1 MNPNEFIQQHAPNGE
16 MTAEQ
21 AAQLLELADMGDTG
35 EPTPE
40 TGSDTPAA
48 AAAEA
53 EQATDGAQATDDVSN
68 TDDNAASVEA
78 EDPAKSVIMAKDNV
92 HTIPYQR
99 LQEAREGRQAAE
111 AREQELLQK
120 LQGAQQELE
129 ALRNQAQQ
137 RADAGIAPTDADK
150 NLAAAEAAMDAGIDP
165 DIFGDF
171 SPEALANGVQALI
184 AKSAPAL
191 LADLVKQQV
200 APLQQKQQMTEQE
213 AHAQAIYAKHPDLDS
228 IIESAE
234 LDAWIES
241 QPGFAR
247 SAYRSVMEKGTAAEV
262 IEFIDTYKEAT
273 GKTQAAAAAPAS
285 AGVQAAAKQA
295 VEAAKPAVPVS
306 LSDIPGGRAGPATGH
321 EALANLGAV
330 DLAESLMDKS
340 PEQIEAFL
348 NRSV

>member
-35 EPTPE
+35 EQTSE

-48 AAAEA
+48 AAADA
-53 EQATDGAQATDDVSN
+53 APATDGAQATDDVSK

-171 SPEALANGVQALI
+171 SPEALAKGVQTLI
-184 AKSAPAL
+184 TKSAPAL

-228 IIESAE
+228 IIESSE

-285 AGVQAAAKQA
+285 ADVKAAAKQA

-306 LSDIPGGRAGPATGH
+306 LSDIPGGRAGPATGS

-330 DLAESLMDKS
+330 DMAEALMDRT

>member
-1 MNPNEFIQQHAPNGE
+1 MKPDEFIQQHAPNGE

-21 AAQLLELADMGDTG
+21 AAQLLELVDMGDTG
-35 EPTPE
+35 EPTPD
-40 TGSDTPAA
+40 TGSAAPAA
-48 AAAEA
+48 ATAEA
-53 EQATDGAQATDDVSN
+53 AQAADGAQATENVSN
-68 TDDNAASVEA
+68 TDDTAASVET
-78 EDPAKSVIMAKDNV
+78 EDPAKSVILAKDNV

-99 LQEAREGRQAAE
+99 LLDAREGKQAAE
-111 AREQELLQK
+111 AREQEALQK
-120 LQGAQQELE
+120 LQDAQKELE
-129 ALRNQAQQ
+129 ALREKAQQ
-137 RADAGIAPTDADK
+137 RVDAGMAPTDADK

-165 DIFGDF
+165 ELFGDF
-171 SPEALANGVQALI
+171 SPEALAKGVQALI

-213 AHAQAIYAKHPDLDS
+213 AHDQAIYAKHPDLDS
-228 IIESAE
+228 IIESSE

-241 QPGFAR
+241 QPKFAR
-247 SAYRSVMEKGTAAEV
+247 PGYREVMKTGTAEEI

-285 AGVQAAAKQA
+285 ASVQAAAKQA

-306 LSDIPGGRAGPATGH
+306 LSDIPGGRPGPATGH

-330 DLAESLMDKS
+330 DMAEALMDKS
-340 PEQIEAFL
+340 PEQIEAYL

>member
-35 EPTPE
+35 EQTSE

-53 EQATDGAQATDDVSN
+53 AQATDGAQATDDVSN

-99 LQEAREGRQAAE
+99 LLDAREGKQAAE
-111 AREQELLQK
+111 AREQEALQK
-120 LQGAQQELE
+120 LQDTQKELE
-129 ALRNQAQQ
+129 TLREKAQQ
-137 RADAGIAPTDADK
+137 RVDAGMAPTDADK
-150 NLAAAEAAMDAGIDP
+150 HLAAAEAAMDAGVDP
-165 DIFGDF
+165 ELFGDF
-171 SPEALANGVQALI
+171 SPEALAKGVQALI

-228 IIESAE
+228 IIESSE

-247 SAYRSVMEKGTAAEV
+247 SAYRSVMEKGTAEEI

-273 GKTQAAAAAPAS
+273 GKTQAAAEAPAS
-285 AGVQAAAKQA
+285 TDVKAAAKQA

-306 LSDIPGGRAGPATGH
+306 LSDIPGGRAGPATGS

-330 DLAESLMDKS
+330 DMAEALMDKS
-340 PEQIEAFL
+340 PDQIEAFL

>member
-35 EPTPE
+35 EQTSE

-48 AAAEA
+48 SAAEA
-53 EQATDGAQATDDVSN
+53 AQATDGAQATDDVSN

-99 LQEAREGRQAAE
+99 LLDAREGKQAAE
-111 AREQELLQK
+111 AREQEALQK
-120 LQGAQQELE
+120 LQDTQKELE
-129 ALRNQAQQ
+129 TLREKAQQ
-137 RADAGIAPTDADK
+137 RVDAGMAPTDADK
-150 NLAAAEAAMDAGIDP
+150 HLAAAEAAMDAGVDP
-165 DIFGDF
+165 ELFGDF
-171 SPEALANGVQALI
+171 SPEALAKGVQALI

-228 IIESAE
+228 IIESSE

-247 SAYRSVMEKGTAAEV
+247 SAYRSVMEKGTAEEI

-273 GKTQAAAAAPAS
+273 GKTQAAAEAPAS
-285 AGVQAAAKQA
+285 TDVKAAAKQA

-306 LSDIPGGRAGPATGH
+306 LSDIPGGRAGPATGS

-330 DLAESLMDKS
+330 DMAEALMDKS
-340 PEQIEAFL
+340 PDQIEAFL

>member
-35 EPTPE
+35 EQTSE

-53 EQATDGAQATDDVSN
+53 AQATDGAQATDDVSN

-99 LQEAREGRQAAE
+99 LLDAREGKQAAE
-111 AREQELLQK
+111 AREQEALQK
-120 LQGAQQELE
+120 LQDTQKELE
-129 ALRNQAQQ
+129 TLREKAQQ
-137 RADAGIAPTDADK
+137 RVDAGMAPTDADK
-150 NLAAAEAAMDAGIDP
+150 HLAAAEAAMDAGVDP
-165 DIFGDF
+165 ELFGDF
-171 SPEALANGVQALI
+171 SPQALAKGVQALI

-228 IIESAE
+228 IIESSE

-247 SAYRSVMEKGTAAEV
+247 SAYRSVMEKGTAEEI

-273 GKTQAAAAAPAS
+273 GKTQAAAEAPAS
-285 AGVQAAAKQA
+285 TDVKAAAKQA

-306 LSDIPGGRAGPATGH
+306 LSDIPGGRAGPATGS

-330 DLAESLMDKS
+330 DMAEALMDKS
-340 PEQIEAFL
+340 PDQIEAFL

>member
-129 ALRNQAQQ
+129 TLRNQAQQ
-137 RADAGIAPTDADK
+137 RVDAGMAPTDADK
-150 NLAAAEAAMDAGIDP
+150 HLAAAEAAMDAGVDP
-165 DIFGDF
+165 ELFGDF
-171 SPEALANGVQALI
+171 SPEALAKGVQALI

-247 SAYRSVMEKGTAAEV
+247 SAYRSVMEKGTAAEI

-285 AGVQAAAKQA
+285 TDVKAAAKQA

-306 LSDIPGGRAGPATGH
+306 LSDIPGGRAGPATGS

-330 DLAESLMDKS
+330 DMAEALMDKS
-340 PEQIEAFL
+340 PDQIEAFL

>member
-35 EPTPE
+35 EPTLE
-40 TGSDTPAA
+40 SGSETPAA

-53 EQATDGAQATDDVSN
+53 VQATDGAQATENVSS
-68 TDDNAASVEA
+68 TDGNAASVEA

-150 NLAAAEAAMDAGIDP
+150 NLATAEAAMDAGIDP

-171 SPEALANGVQALI
+171 SPEALAKGVQALI
-184 AKSAPAL
+184 TKSAPAL

-200 APLQQKQQMTEQE
+200 APLQQKQQLTEQE
-213 AHAQAIYAKHPDLDS
+213 AHEQAIYAKHPDLDS

-241 QPGFAR
+241 QPKFAR
-247 SAYRSVMEKGTAAEV
+247 PGYREVMKTGTAEEI

-285 AGVQAAAKQA
+285 TDVKAAAKQA

-306 LSDIPGGRAGPATGH
+306 LSDIPGGRAGPATGN

-330 DLAESLMDKS
+330 DMAEALMDKS

>member
-1 MNPNEFIQQHAPNGE
+1 MKPDEFIQQHAPNGE

-21 AAQLLELADMGDTG
+21 AAQLLELVDMGDTG
-35 EPTPE
+35 EPTPD
-40 TGSDTPAA
+40 TGSAAPAA
-48 AAAEA
+48 ATAEA
-53 EQATDGAQATDDVSN
+53 AQAADGAQATDNVSN
-68 TDDNAASVEA
+68 TDNAAAGVET

-150 NLAAAEAAMDAGIDP
+150 NLATAEAAMDAGIDP

-171 SPEALANGVQALI
+171 SPEALAKGVQALI
-184 AKSAPAL
+184 AKSAPTL

-200 APLQQKQQMTEQE
+200 APLQQKQHMTEQE

-241 QPGFAR
+241 QPSFAR
-247 SAYRSVMEKGTAAEV
+247 NAYREVIGKGTAQEV

-285 AGVQAAAKQA
+285 ASVQAAAKQA

-306 LSDIPGGRAGPATGH
+306 LSDIPGGRPGPATGH

-330 DLAESLMDKS
+330 DMAEALMDKS
-340 PEQIEAFL
+340 PEQIEAYL

>member
-1 MNPNEFIQQHAPNGE
+1 MKPDEFIQQHAPNGE

-21 AAQLLELADMGDTG
+21 AAQLLELAEMGDTG
-35 EPTPE
+35 EPTPD
-40 TGSDTPAA
+40 TGSATPAA
-48 AAAEA
+48 ATAEA
-53 EQATDGAQATDDVSN
+53 APATDGAQAAEDVSN
-68 TDDNAASVEA
+68 NDDTAAGVEA

-99 LQEAREGRQAAE
+99 LLDAREGKQAAE
-111 AREQELLQK
+111 AREQEALLK
-120 LQGAQQELE
+120 LQDAQKELE
-129 ALRNQAQQ
+129 ALRDKAQQ

-150 NLAAAEAAMDAGIDP
+150 NLATAEAALDAGIDP

-171 SPEALANGVQALI
+171 SPEALAKGVQSLI

-200 APLQQKQQMTEQE
+200 APLQQKQQLTEQE
-213 AHAQAIYAKHPDLDS
+213 AHAQAIYARHPDLDS

-295 VEAAKPAVPVS
+295 VEAAKPAVPAS
-306 LSDIPGGRAGPATGH
+306 LSDLPGGRPGPATGN
-321 EALANLGAV
+321 EALANLGAA
-330 DLAESLMDKS
+330 DMAEALMDKS

>member
-35 EPTPE
+35 EQTSE

-53 EQATDGAQATDDVSN
+53 AQATDGAQATDDVSN

-99 LQEAREGRQAAE
+99 LLDAREGKQAAE
-111 AREQELLQK
+111 AREQEALQK
-120 LQGAQQELE
+120 LQDAQKELE
-129 ALRNQAQQ
+129 ALREKAQQ
-137 RADAGIAPTDADK
+137 RVDAGMAPTDADK
-150 NLAAAEAAMDAGIDP
+150 HLAAAEAAMDAGVDP
-165 DIFGDF
+165 ELFGDF
-171 SPEALANGVQALI
+171 SPEALAKGVQALI

-228 IIESAE
+228 IIESSE

-247 SAYRSVMEKGTAAEV
+247 SAYRSVMEKGTAAEI

-285 AGVQAAAKQA
+285 ASVQAAAKQA

-306 LSDIPGGRAGPATGH
+306 LSDIPGGRAGPATGS

-330 DLAESLMDKS
+330 DMAEALMDKS
-340 PEQIEAFL
+340 PDQIEAFL